1 MVTNR
6 VYKVLV
12 TTGGAAQ
19 ATVAA
24 ITAGTYAVIKKDGTV
39 FTAGNTITAGDEFQI
54 VVGAPDGTRV
64 FSDLIKVRDVNAF
77 EKAVYAAPVEQ
88 VITIVADVPVAG
100 QEYAINIID
109 NSDKEILQMRQ
120 AKKVYTVTATDNL
133 AATVATQFRTK
144 INADPYAIVVASGS
158 GANIVLTAKVTES
171 TANIIGEYSAQTTFD
186 AFGVEVNVFEQY
198 NAFGTKTYTTAP
210 NYGSGNFAQIRTL
223 EQRGQGYIGVTNR
236 TKFPIEAGQYL
247 SVAGTNYDTY
257 VIEAERTYNSNSA
270 TFGLVKSPVS
280 LILAVTAGQGTA
292 LEAILTPLIQSAP
305 AEALTIDG

>member
-39 FTAGNTITAGDEFQI
+39 FTAGNTIAQGDEFQI

-77 EKAVYAAPVEQ
+77 EKQVYRAPVEQ
-88 VITIVADVPVAG
+88 VLTIVADVPVAG
-100 QEYAINIID
+100 QEYSINIID
-109 NSDKEILQMRQ
+109 YSDKEILQTRQ
-120 AKKVYTVTATDNL
+120 AKKVYTVVATDNL

-144 INADPYAIVVASGS
+144 INADPNAIVVASGS

-171 TANIIGEYSAQTTFD
+171 TPNTIGEYSSQTVFD
-186 AFGVEVNVFEQY
+186 AFGEKVDIYEQY
-198 NAFGTKTYTTAP
+198 QAFGTKTYTTAP
-210 NYGSGNFAQIRTL
+210 DYGSGTFPQIRKF

-236 TKFPIEAGQYL
+236 TKFPVEAGLYL

-257 VIEAERTYNSNSA
+257 IIEAERTYNSNSA
-270 TFGLVKSPVS
+270 TFGQVKSPVT

-292 LEAILTPLIQSAP
+292 LEAILTPLIGSAP
-305 AEALTIDG
+305 AEGLGVDG